1 MSNFEQIDDYLSNRL
16 GEQEKKAFEQQ
27 LAGDPSLREE
37 VEFQRRIVEG
47 VRQARMAEL
56 KSMLNHVPVPGGS
69 AWGGAK
75 IAAAVVSAG
84 VISTLVYL
92 SMNNEEAKPAEVKK
106 ETPVE
111 VIVEPQ
117 KEEISKT
124 EEVIPET
131 VATESK
137 EEKSKVKENA
147 KAAVKGKD
155 TSVKGEE
162 KIASPVHK
170 PDINVVDPSNELS
183 GDKDADAASAGAT
196 RSAITASKMEVITDI
211 DNKKYNFHYQFAKGK
226 LILYGPFD
234 KSLYEILEIHGDG
247 HAVFLYYKENYY
259 LLDESQ
265 TNITQLR
272 PISYSA
278 LLKKLREYRG
288 R

>member
-1 MSNFEQIDDYLSNRL
+1 MINFEQIDDYLSNRL
-16 GEQEKKAFEQQ
+16 SEQETKAFEQQ
-27 LAGDPSLREE
+27 LAGDPSLQEE
-37 VEFQRRIVEG
+37 VEFQRRVVEG
-47 VRQARMAEL
+47 VRHARMAEL

-92 SMNNEEAKPAEVKK
+92 NMNDEAKPTEVKK

-111 VIVEPQ
+111 VIVEPK
-117 KEEISKT
+117 KEEISKA
-124 EEVIPET
+124 EEVVTET
-131 VATESK
+131 PAVETK
-137 EEKSKVKENA
+137 VEKAGVKENTKIA
-147 KAAVKGKD
+147 DKGKEI
-155 TSVKGEE
+155 SAREE
-162 KIASPVHK
+162 KKISSPVHK

-183 GDKDADAASAGAT
+183 ADEDTDAAASGAA
-196 RSAITASKMEVITDI
+196 RSAISTSKMEVITDI
-211 DNKKYNFHYQFAKGK
+211 DNRKYNFHYQFAKGK
-226 LILYGPFD
+226 LMLYGPFD

-259 LLDESQ
+259 LLDEAQ
-265 TNITQLR
+265 ANITQLR
-272 PISYSA
+272 PISDSA